1 MRSQGDRSRE
11 VILEPALVCLIRGGT
26 PHDIISKRKRSL
38 KVMLPPW
45 GEESGA
51 GPSPAERAPGRGGK
65 AIFPGSDVAMAEQA
79 EQPSSGDSL
88 ETAALP
94 AEAMAGAEE
103 EPAKAEQEEGE
114 RETVAAAAAAA
125 LAPLAESSSWEE
137 HECRICYNRFDLGRR
152 APKLLECL
160 HTFCQE
166 CLAQLHLRAA
176 LTQRRGAVE
185 GGGHQHEAAITC
197 PLCRHRTALPDCRV
211 HSLPLNTKLVDHVSL
226 RAAWSALA
234 GSQRQTLLLLP
245 VPRPAQQRPPS
256 ERSSQAATPPSSGDG
271 ARGGLAQQCS
281 GGLGGGCTCSTSD
294 QSWRR
299 KAVNLGCLCV
309 VFCVLSMLLLFFAWM
324 NWLTGSIFIGVA
336 VLLLFVS
343 TVPFAK
349 HGFRHRTVAGA
360 VALLAPAGTNGPG
373 GPAAA
378 YNVTPRSRPAVDRR
392 TRS

>member
-1 MRSQGDRSRE
+1 
-11 VILEPALVCLIRGGT
+11 
-26 PHDIISKRKRSL
+26 
-38 KVMLPPW
+38 
-45 GEESGA
+45 
-51 GPSPAERAPGRGGK
+51 
-65 AIFPGSDVAMAEQA
+65 MAEPA
-79 EQPSSGDSL
+79 EQPSNGDSV
-88 ETAALP
+88 EGAGRP

-103 EPAKAEQEEGE
+103 EPAKVEQEEGG
-114 RETVAAAAAAA
+114 RETAASA
-125 LAPLAESSSWEE
+125 APLAESSSWEE

-166 CLAQLHLRAA
+166 CLTQLHLRAILA
-176 LTQRRGAVE
+176 AQSQRRGAAE
-185 GGGHQHEAAITC
+185 GGGHQHDTAITC
-197 PLCRHRTALPDCRV
+197 PLCRHCTSLPDCRV
-211 HSLPLNTKLVDHVSL
+211 HSLPLNTKLVDHISL

-234 GSQRQTLLLLP
+234 GSQRQALLLLP

-256 ERSSQAATPPSSGDG
+256 ERSSQGATPPSSADG
-271 ARGGLAQQCS
+271 ARSALAQQCS
-281 GGLGGGCTCSTSD
+281 GGLGGGCSCSTSD

-349 HGFRHRTVAGA
+349 HGFRHRTGAAGA

-373 GPAAA
+373 GAVAA
-378 YNVTPRSRPAVDRR
+378 YNVTPRSRPAADRR